1 MQVNNWMQRLYYD
14 ENLKPRKYDSD
25 DLVWRWYPPWAKQ
38 KLGLGWRGPYKVI
51 KQTSTVTYLVEC
63 CHTQTQII
71 VHVDHLKSYWG
82 ERPINPTTENEY
94 EPENDQSYE
103 SNDYDFPED
112 SLVTPPDEN
121 EEYPPYST
129 VTRHGRIVRP
139 PVIFSP

>member
-1 MQVNNWMQRLYYD
+1 
-14 ENLKPRKYDSD
+14 
-25 DLVWRWYPPWAKQ
+25 
-38 KLGLGWRGPYKVI
+38 
-51 KQTSTVTYLVEC
+51 LVEC

-103 SNDYDFPED
+103 SNDYDFPEG
-112 SLVTPPDEN
+112 SLVTPLEEN
-121 EEYPPYST
+121 EGYPPYGT